1 MKEFEFIKSLRDFS
15 RLSSPEGIGDDAAL
29 FGGKYLAAKDVLCE
43 NVHFLPSTPIDL
55 VVGKLFTCNV
65 SDICAMGGTAKAALI
80 GVACPHE
87 GMLPSISESVL
98 KYATF
103 YGIDIIGGDT
113 SKSGGGLFL
122 SMTVLGEKGK
132 NLLLRHGAGVGDI
145 IYLSRQVGLAKLS
158 LEKELGLNS
167 LNIDKHY
174 HYRLEAETAVGEF
187 LGGFDGITCACD
199 ISDGLGRDL
208 SNIAGESGL
217 KAVIDI
223 SGLDLSYLKTFGV
236 NAEKYFISS
245 GEEFALIFGVKKS
258 HEKEFEKSF
267 EKALSR
273 KPLKIGVFEKGSG
286 CVLLSNGVST
296 EVSEAGFV
304 HFDVR

>member
-15 RLSSPEGIGDDAAL
+15 RLFAPDGIGDDAAF
-29 FGGKYLAAKDVLCE
+29 FGGKYLVAKDVLCE
-43 NVHFLPSTPIDL
+43 NVHFLSSTPIDL

-80 GVACPHE
+80 GVACPNE
-87 GMLPSISESVL
+87 EMLPSISESIL
-98 KYATF
+98 KYAAF
-103 YGIDIIGGDT
+103 YGVDIIGGDT

-132 NLLLRHGAGVGDI
+132 NLLLRSGAGAGDI
-145 IYLSRQVGLAKLS
+145 IYLSRPVGLAKLS

-167 LNIDKHY
+167 LNIDKYY
-174 HYRLEAETAVGEF
+174 HYEQKAERSAGEF

-208 SNIAGESGL
+208 ANIAKESGL

-223 SGLDLSYLKTFGV
+223 SAVDLDYLKNYGV
-236 NAEKYFISS
+236 DAEKYFISS
-245 GEEFALIFGVKKS
+245 GEEFALLFGVEKS
-258 HEKEFEKSF
+258 REAQFEKSF
-267 EKALSR
+267 EKALSC
-273 KPLKIGVFEKGSG
+273 KPLKIGVFEVGSG
-286 CVLLSNGVST
+286 CVLRSKGLSVDVST
-296 EVSEAGFV
+296 SGFS
-304 HFDVR
+304 HFED